1 VVVHPAGN
9 ADIADACARYRG
21 LLRDQSRFSSATVE
35 ELLDA
40 KVLPA
45 RTTAALR
52 RRYLPG

>member
-1 VVVHPAGN
+1 MVVHPAGN
-9 ADIADACARYRG
+9 ADIADACARYRD
-21 LLRDQSRFSSATVE
+21 LLVDSSRFSTATLE

>member
-1 VVVHPAGN
+1 V
-9 ADIADACARYRG
+9 DA
-21 LLRDQSRFSSATVE
+21 STFSTATVE

-52 RRYLPG
+52 RRYRPG